1 MATDKDKEPRS
12 WQRSVL
18 LYVHDLMCML
28 LAVML
33 LFLVVFRV
41 ILVTGDSMFST
52 LWDGDY
58 LLLESRMFCGEP
70 EPGTLWSSANSPLI
84 TAAPSSSGSLLRKG
98 RQWILILKAVRFT

>member
-1 MATDKDKEPRS
+1 MASDKEKEPRN
-12 WQRSVL
+12 WKRSVL

-52 LWDGDY
+52 LWP
-58 LLLESRMFCGEP
+58 FP
-70 EPGTLWSSANSPLI
+70 TSSAL
-84 TAAPSSSGSLLRKG
+84 SGSFPTTAR
-98 RQWILILKAVRFT
+98 